1 MNIRVEQLGPCRR
14 ALHVEVPVDQVSKEF
29 ADVVGGYVGVARI
42 PGFRAGKAPREMVK
56 RRFAKEISEEI
67 KQRLVPA
74 GYQEAIKQ
82 EKLQAVTVLNVEEKE
97 LKEGQAF
104 SFTITVDV
112 APDFEL
118 PKYKGLKFESK
129 SEPVADKDIDA
140 VIKNIREQN
149 VKYHDVA
156 DRAVQMGDMVQV
168 DFTGLCEGKP
178 FSEYSEK
185 AATLGSAKDFWVI
198 ADAENEFL
206 PGFAEGLVG
215 AKVGDQKKIE
225 ITLSSAFIESSVAGK
240 KASFDVSVKALRE
253 KVLPPM
259 DEEFFKSMGV
269 ENEAAFRERIKT
281 DLAEMRT
288 NNERQRIES
297 EIVKTLTNSTKLDV
311 PESVLQEE
319 TQQAVYDLVKAN
331 TSRGVKQEEIEAKKE
346 ELFGAA
352 SQSAAER
359 IKARYILRKIASTE
373 NIVATE
379 DEINKR
385 VSDLAR
391 QYRMTVEMFQKD
403 LEKNNSLGRVADEV
417 RLLKTV
423 SWLYDQ
429 SKIEAA

>member
-1 MNIRVEQLGPCRR
+1 MNIRVESLGPCRR
-14 ALHVEVPVDQVSKEF
+14 ALHVEVPADQVSKEF
-29 ADVVGGYVGVARI
+29 AEVVGGYAGVARI
-42 PGFRAGKAPREMVK
+42 PGFRPGKAPKEMVK
-56 RRFAKEISEEI
+56 RRFAKEINEEI

-97 LKEGQAF
+97 LKEGTAF

-118 PKYKGLKFESK
+118 PKYKGLKFTAK
-129 SEPVADKDIDA
+129 NEPVADKDIDA

-149 VKYHDVA
+149 VKYNDVA

-178 FSEYSEK
+178 FSEFSEK

-215 AKVGDQKKIE
+215 AKVGDQKKID
-225 ITLSSAFIESSVAGK
+225 ITLSPAFIETSVAGK

-269 ENEAAFRERIKT
+269 DGEPAFRERIKK

-288 NNERQRIES
+288 NNERQRIEN
-297 EIVKTLTNSTKLDV
+297 EIVKTLVSGTKLDV
-311 PESVLQEE
+311 PDSVLQEE

-379 DEINKR
+379 EEITKR
-385 VSDLAR
+385 VADLAR
-391 QYRMTVEMFQKD
+391 QYRMTTEMFQKD
-403 LEKNNSLGRVADEV
+403 LEKNNALGRVADEV

-423 SWLYDQ
+423 NWLYDQ